1 MEVYLSK
8 IAESKLVKLT
18 NHLLEEWN
26 AKVRNEFVNKLTT
39 KINQIS
45 SYPKS
50 CPQSENF
57 EGLFKCVV
65 SKQTSFYYRIHI
77 DKQEIEIITFF
88 DSRQNPKN
96 LNKEILL

>member
-8 IAESKLVKLT
+8 LAESKLINLT

-26 AKVRNEFVNKLTT
+26 VKVRDDFINRLTG

-65 SKQTSFYYRIHI
+65 SKQTTFYYRIHI
-77 DKQEIEIITFF
+77 EKQEIEIITFF
-88 DSRQNPKN
+88 DSKQNPKD
-96 LNKEILL
+96 LNKEII